1 MNKKK
6 FAIRFLSR
14 LEKFEHF
21 LKIINKKI
29 NSNKIS
35 KKIESIT
42 KKRVNGIRFLSP
54 NLYIKK
60 LRSLFNKKI
69 ELPAYLTSYSF
80 SKGIR
85 IFIKNRYGVIPKLN
99 NSEGKEKNKKIR
111 SSIITIKLGSLFNNF
126 KFSIGRAKD
135 IKDPEKSNKFSIN
148 ILKSFILLPNKI
160 KSIKFNNFLK
170 NKRIKVDKDSHS
182 IGVLFYGDHLLT
194 IASIVINRNNQILVK
209 GVIEV
214 PVPGDVIGNNTIE
227 NKKELSNIL
236 LDLVNILKLEKTPL
250 LVVLS
255 SSFFKVNTFFLSELK
270 EISNTDNKVQSKS
283 PYLPNETF
291 IEFLN
296 LSKQSEEQKLVRA
309 VYTNRKLIE
318 SWTDTLELTNNSII
332 GITPSAPNIFD
343 ALKIRVNDET
353 TVLIEIEVSK
363 TVVMIGRNSTNLT
376 SRNIPYGSSL
386 YISDNEA
393 NLSINYFQRIFSSIE
408 YIMSEFD
415 ERTPPL
421 IYVFGKGL
429 DDLVK
434 RNTTLPNRFKRLSE
448 MDLVDYSYAPRQMQI
463 HESASKSIESTIE
476 TLSLIASCL

>member
-6 FAIRFLSR
+6 FAIRLLSKI
-14 LEKFEHF
+14 ETFEHF

-42 KKRVNGIRFLSP
+42 KKRVNDIRLLSP
-54 NLYIKK
+54 YLYIKK

-69 ELPAYLTSYSF
+69 KLPAYLTSYSF
-80 SKGIR
+80 SKGVR
-85 IFIKNRYGVIPKLN
+85 IFIKSKYGIIPKLN
-99 NSEGKEKNKKIR
+99 NSESKEKNEKIK
-111 SSIITIKLGSLFNNF
+111 SSIIKIKLGSLLNNF
-126 KFSIGRAKD
+126 KFSIGRAKE
-135 IKDPEKSNKFSIN
+135 IKGPEKSNKFSIN
-148 ILKSFILLPNKI
+148 ILKKFIFLKHKL
-160 KSIKFNNFLK
+160 KFNNFLK
-170 NKRIKVDKDSHS
+170 NKRIKLDKESHS

-194 IASIVINRNNQILVK
+194 IASVIINRNNQILVK

-214 PVPGDVIGNNTIE
+214 PVPGDVIGNNIIE

-236 LDLVNILKLEKTPL
+236 LDLFNILKLENTPL

-270 EISNTDNKVQSKS
+270 EISNTNSKVQSKS
-283 PYLPNETF
+283 PYLPNQTF

-296 LSKQSEEQKLVRA
+296 FSNRSEEQQLVRA

-353 TVLIEIEVSK
+353 TVLIDIEVSK

-376 SRNIPYGSSL
+376 SHNIPYGSSL
-386 YISDNEA
+386 YISDKEA

-415 ERTPPL
+415 EKTPPL

-434 RNTTLPNRFKRLSE
+434 RNITLPNRFKRLSE
-448 MDLVDYSYAPRQMQI
+448 MDLVDYSYAPRKMQI
-463 HESASKSIESTIE
+463 HESASKSIDSTIE